1 MKDKG
6 MSIMIGLLG
15 KDPMKAEKKEG
26 GLLESDMSSCPL
38 STVDADINKGNK
50 KKAIL
55 TAEYGARK
63 DGEGKCKACE
73 YFETGEEMTKCGV
86 GKGMGHCEI
95 FDFVCSGENGCMA
108 FEPMGA
114 EEDDMESEMEG
125 EED

>member
-15 KDPMKAEKKEG
+15 KEPKMAEKKEN

-86 GKGMGHCEI
+86 GKGMGHCAI
-95 FDFVCSGENGCMA
+95 FDFVCDENNGCQA
-108 FEPMGA
+108 WQSMGS
-114 EEDDMESEMEG
+114 EEDEEYEME
-125 EED
+125 EEE

>member
-1 MKDKG
+1 MK
-6 MSIMIGLLG
+6 ITVGLLG
-15 KDPMKAEKKEG
+15 GKPMMAEGKEG
-26 GLLESDMSSCPL
+26 GLLESDTESCPL

-86 GKGMGHCEI
+86 GKGMGHCAI
-95 FDFVCSGENGCMA
+95 FDFVCDENNGCQA
-108 FEPMGA
+108 WQSMGS
-114 EEDDMESEMEG
+114 EEDEEYEME
-125 EED
+125 EEE

>member
-1 MKDKG
+1 MEKKG

-15 KDPMKAEKKEG
+15 KDPMKAGKKEG
-26 GLLESDMSSCPL
+26 GLLESDTESCPL

-55 TAEYGARK
+55 TADYGTRK

-86 GKGMGHCEI
+86 GKGMGHCAI
-95 FDFVCSGENGCMA
+95 FDFVCDENNGCQA
-108 FEPMGA
+108 WEAIGA
-114 EEDDMESEMEG
+114 EEAEDEYEG
-125 EED
+125 EEE

>member
-1 MKDKG
+1 
-6 MSIMIGLLG
+6 MIGLLG
-15 KDPMKAEKKEG
+15 KEPMKGEKKEG

-38 STVDADINKGNK
+38 STIDADINKGNK

-86 GKGMGHCEI
+86 PKDMGHCEI
-95 FDFVCSGENGCMA
+95 FDFVCKGERGCMA
-108 FEPMGA
+108 WEAKG
-114 EEDDMESEMEG
+114 EEEMEESEEY
-125 EED
+125 EE

>member
-1 MKDKG
+1 

-15 KDPMKAEKKEG
+15 KEPMKGEKKEG

-38 STVDADINKGNK
+38 STMDADINKGNK

-86 GKGMGHCEI
+86 EKGMGHCAI
-95 FDFVCSGENGCMA
+95 FDFVCMGENGCMA
-108 FEPMGA
+108 WEAKGS
-114 EEDDMESEMEG
+114 EEMEDESEEY
-125 EED
+125 ED

>member
-86 GKGMGHCEI
+86 GKGMGHCAI
-95 FDFVCSGENGCMA
+95 FDFVCDENNGCMA
-108 FEPMGA
+108 WEAKGS
-114 EEDDMESEMEG
+114 EEMEEEYEG
-125 EED
+125 EEE

>member
-15 KDPMKAEKKEG
+15 KEPMKGEKKEG

-38 STVDADINKGNK
+38 STMDADINKGNK

-86 GKGMGHCEI
+86 GKDMGHCAI
-95 FDFVCSGENGCMA
+95 FDFVCMGENGCMA
-108 FEPMGA
+108 WEAKGS
-114 EEDDMESEMEG
+114 EEMEDESEEY
-125 EED
+125 EE

>member
-15 KDPMKAEKKEG
+15 KESKMAEKKEG

-38 STVDADINKGNK
+38 STIDADINTGNK
-50 KKAIL
+50 KKAII
-55 TAEYGARK
+55 TAEYGTRK

-86 GKGMGHCEI
+86 GKGMGHCAI
-95 FDFVCSGENGCMA
+95 FDFVCSENNGCMA

-114 EEDDMESEMEG
+114 EEEYEEEEG